1 LAQAAWRS
9 ATPWDARV
17 AKTYAGYAAHATSRA
32 CMQVCGAIGLT
43 TEHRLPTYVK
53 RGRILDGLY
62 GGWEQWVHELGARLL
77 DTAAIPA
84 AARI

>member
-1 LAQAAWRS
+1 
-9 ATPWDARV
+9 
-17 AKTYAGYAAHATSRA
+17 
-32 CMQVCGAIGLT
+32 MQVCGAIGLT